1 MTKTNKN
8 SRLFLILNCLAL
20 GIIAMNLTA
29 PVHEATHLLTQMAA
43 GAKPQVLA
51 FGCAGTVEGTATAN
65 LDSVF
70 WKVMFSGSAALM
82 NIVIGTILLIV
93 LKKAKL
99 GSLSRPLVLMTCM
112 MHYSM
117 GFGYFLRDF
126 FLYDPDPAP
135 DVEQGDWA
143 KVYENFGGSM
153 ALRIIMLIIGC
164 IGILFVFYIA
174 WRQAYHF
181 ISDNND
187 KKERN
192 RVASAIYLFPYLVNA
207 VVFTLVELRGPVAQ
221 KSISDFLIIS
231 PIINIFGMIGFF
243 WGYMFV
249 AHMVKPRKDNVYYF
263 SPCAEKKPA
272 LWIFALAVIAFDA
285 FVLCPG
291 IWFC

>member
-1 MTKTNKN
+1 MSETKKS
-8 SRLFLILNCLAL
+8 SRLFMIINCLAM

-29 PVHEATHLLTQMAA
+29 PVHEATHLLTQMIA
-43 GAKPQVLA
+43 GAKPEVLA
-51 FGCAGTVEGTATAN
+51 FGCAGAVDPTA
-65 LDSVF
+65 DIGSVF
-70 WKVMFSGSAALM
+70 CKVMYTGSAALL
-82 NIVIGTILLIV
+82 NILIGTVLLIV

-99 GSLSRPLVLMTCM
+99 GPISRPLILMTTL

-135 DVEQGDWA
+135 DVQQGDWA
-143 KVYENFGGSM
+143 KVYENFGGND
-153 ALRIIMLIIGC
+153 ALRITMLIIGC
-164 IGILFVFYIA
+164 LGILFVFYIA
-174 WRQAYHF
+174 YRQAFHF

-192 RVASAIYLFPYLVNA
+192 RVAMVIYLLPYLLNA
-207 VVFTLVELRGPVAQ
+207 VVFTLVELTGPVAR
-221 KSISDFLIIS
+221 KSMESFLIIS

-249 AHMVKPRKDNVYYF
+249 AHMVKPRKQNVYYF
-263 SPCAEKKPA
+263 SPCSEKKIP
-272 LWIFALAVIAFDA
+272 LWIIAAAVLLFDV

-291 IWFC
+291 IWF

>member
-1 MTKTNKN
+1 MTDTNKGK
-8 SRLFLILNCLAL
+8 RIFLILNCIAL

-29 PVHEATHLLTQMAA
+29 PVHEATHLITQMLA
-43 GAKPQVLA
+43 GAKPELLA

-70 WKVMFSGSAALM
+70 WKVMFAGSAALM
-82 NIVIGTILLIV
+82 NIVIGTVLLIV

-99 GSLSRPLVLMTCM
+99 GPLSRVLVLMTTI

-126 FLYDPDPAP
+126 FMYDPDPDP
-135 DVEQGDWA
+135 DIQQGDWA
-143 KVYENFGGSM
+143 KVFENFGGNM
-153 ALRIIMLIIGC
+153 ALRITMLIIGC
-164 IGILFVFYIA
+164 LGILFVFYIA
-174 WRQAYHF
+174 YRQAFHF
-181 ISDNND
+181 IKDNND

-192 RVASAIYLFPYLVNA
+192 RVVLAIYLIPYLVNA
-207 VVFTLVELRGPVAQ
+207 VVFTRVELRGPVAQ
-221 KSISDFLIIS
+221 ESLESFLIIS

-249 AHMVKPRKDNVYYF
+249 AHMVKPRKDNVYYV
-263 SPCAEKKPA
+263 SPCAEKKIA
-272 LWIFALAVIAFDA
+272 LWIIAAAVLLFDA

-291 IWFC
+291 IYF

>member
-1 MTKTNKN
+1 MTDTNKGK
-8 SRLFLILNCLAL
+8 RIFLILNCIAL
-20 GIIAMNLTA
+20 GIIARNLTA
-29 PVHEATHLLTQMAA
+29 PVHEATHLITQMLA
-43 GAKPQVLA
+43 GAKPELLA

-70 WKVMFSGSAALM
+70 WKVMFAGSAALM
-82 NIVIGTILLIV
+82 NIVIGTVLLIV

-99 GSLSRPLVLMTCM
+99 GPLSRVLVLMTTI

-126 FLYDPDPAP
+126 FMYDPDPDP
-135 DVEQGDWA
+135 DIQQGDWA
-143 KVYENFGGSM
+143 KVFENFGGNM
-153 ALRIIMLIIGC
+153 ALRITMLIIGC
-164 IGILFVFYIA
+164 LGILFVFYIA
-174 WRQAYHF
+174 YRQAFHF
-181 ISDNND
+181 IKDNND

-192 RVASAIYLFPYLVNA
+192 RVVLAIYLIPYLVNA

-221 KSISDFLIIS
+221 ESLESFLIIS

-263 SPCAEKKPA
+263 SPCAEKKIA
-272 LWIFALAVIAFDA
+272 LWIIAAAVLLFDA

-291 IWFC
+291 IYF

>member
-1 MTKTNKN
+1 MDKTKQQN
-8 SRLFLILNCLAL
+8 RLFMILNCLAL

-29 PVHEATHLLTQMAA
+29 PVHEATHLLTQMLA
-43 GAKPQVLA
+43 GAKPELLA

-70 WKVMFSGSAALM
+70 WKIMFSGSAALM
-82 NIVIGTILLIV
+82 NIVIGTVLLIV

-99 GSLSRPLVLMTCM
+99 GPLSRPLVLMTTI

-135 DVEQGDWA
+135 NVEQGDWA
-143 KVYENFGGSM
+143 KVLENFNGNIV
-153 ALRIIMLIIGC
+153 LRIAMLIVGSL
-164 IGILFVFYIA
+164 GILFVFYIA

-181 ISDNND
+181 ISNNND

-192 RVASAIYLFPYLVNA
+192 RVASALYLFPYLCSA
-207 VVFTLVELRGPVAQ
+207 VVFTLVELRGPVARA
-221 KSISDFLIIS
+221 STESFLIIS

-263 SPCAEKKPA
+263 SICDEKKPV
-272 LWIFALAVIAFDA
+272 LWIAAVAVILFDA

-291 IWFC
+291 IYF

>member
-1 MTKTNKN
+1 MTDTNKGK
-8 SRLFLILNCLAL
+8 RIFLILNCIAL

-29 PVHEATHLLTQMAA
+29 PVHEATHLITQMLA
-43 GAKPQVLA
+43 GAKPELLA

-82 NIVIGTILLIV
+82 NIVIGTVLLIV

-99 GSLSRPLVLMTCM
+99 GPLSRVLVLMTTM

-126 FLYDPDPAP
+126 FLYDPDPDP
-135 DVEQGDWA
+135 DIQQGDWA
-143 KVYENFGGSM
+143 KVFENFDGNIV
-153 ALRIIMLIIGC
+153 LRITMLIIGC
-164 IGILFVFYIA
+164 IGILLVFYIA
-174 WRQAYHF
+174 YRQAFHF
-181 ISDNND
+181 IKDNND

-192 RVASAIYLFPYLVNA
+192 RVALAIYLIPYLVNS
-207 VVFTLVELRGPVAQ
+207 VVFTLVEMRGPVAQ
-221 KSISDFLIIS
+221 ASMESFLIIS
-231 PIINIFGMIGFF
+231 PLINIFGMIGFF

-263 SPCAEKKPA
+263 SPCAEKKIV
-272 LWIFALAVIAFDA
+272 LWIIAAAVLLFDA

-291 IWFC
+291 IYF

>member
-1 MTKTNKN
+1 MTETNKN
-8 SRLFLILNCLAL
+8 NRLFLILNCLAL

-29 PVHEATHLLTQMAA
+29 PVHEATHLLTQMLA
-43 GAKPQVLA
+43 GAKPEILA

-82 NIVIGTILLIV
+82 NIVIGFILLIV

-99 GSLSRPLVLMTCM
+99 GPLSRPLVLMTTM
-112 MHYSM
+112 MHFSM
-117 GFGYFLRDF
+117 GFGYFIRDF
-126 FLYDPDPAP
+126 FLYDPNPDP
-135 DVEQGDWA
+135 DVQQGDWA
-143 KVYENFGGSM
+143 KVYENFGGNTT
-153 ALRIIMLIIGC
+153 LRIIMLIIGC
-164 IGILFVFYIA
+164 LGILFVFYIA
-174 WRQAYHF
+174 YRQAFHF

-192 RVASAIYLFPYLVNA
+192 RVASAIYLFPYLFNA
-207 VVFTLVELRGPVAQ
+207 VVFTLVELNGPVA
-221 KSISDFLIIS
+221 KANIASFLIIS

-249 AHMVKPRKDNVYYF
+249 AHMVKPRKENVYYF
-263 SPCAEKKPA
+263 SPCAEKKPI
-272 LWIFALAVIAFDA
+272 LWIAALSVIAFDA

-291 IWFC
+291 IRF

>member
-1 MTKTNKN
+1 M
-8 SRLFLILNCLAL
+8 ILNCLAL

-29 PVHEATHLLTQMAA
+29 PVHEATHLLTQMIA
-43 GAKPQVLA
+43 GAKPEVLA

-70 WKVMFSGSAALM
+70 WKIMFAGSAALM

-93 LKKAKL
+93 LKKCKL
-99 GSLSRPLVLMTCM
+99 GPLSRPLILMMTI

-117 GFGYFLRDF
+117 GFGYFLRDGI
-126 FLYDPDPAP
+126 LYQPGSDNL
-135 DVEQGDWA
+135 GDWA
-143 KVYENFGGSM
+143 KVLENFNGNIV
-153 ALRIIMLIIGC
+153 LRIAMLVVGC
-164 IGILFVFYIA
+164 LGILFVFYIA
-174 WRQAYHF
+174 YRQAFHF

-192 RVASAIYLFPYLVNA
+192 SVASAIYLFPYLCNA
-207 VVFTLVELRGPVAQ
+207 VLFTLVELRGPVANENLGN
-221 KSISDFLIIS
+221 FLIIS
-231 PIINIFGMIGFF
+231 PLINFFGMIGFF

-263 SPCAEKKPA
+263 SPCAEKKVV
-272 LWIFALAVIAFDA
+272 LWIAALAVIAFDA

-291 IWFC
+291 IYF

>member
-1 MTKTNKN
+1 MTKTNKY

-29 PVHEATHLLTQMAA
+29 PVHEATHLLTQMIA
-43 GAKPQVLA
+43 GAKPEVLA
-51 FGCAGTVEGTATAN
+51 FGCAGTVDPTASIG
-65 LDSVF
+65 SVF

-99 GSLSRPLVLMTCM
+99 GPLSRPFVLMTTM

-117 GFGYFLRDF
+117 GFEYFIRDF
-126 FLYDPDPAP
+126 FLYDPNPDPT
-135 DVEQGDWA
+135 VQQGDWA
-143 KVYENFGGSM
+143 KVYENFGGNM
-153 ALRIIMLIIGC
+153 ALRITMLIIGC
-164 IGILFVFYIA
+164 LGILFVFYIA
-174 WRQAYHF
+174 YRQAFHF

-192 RVASAIYLFPYLVNA
+192 RVASAIYLFPYLLNA
-207 VVFTLVELRGPVAQ
+207 VLFTLVELNGPVA
-221 KSISDFLIIS
+221 KTNIESFLIIS

-249 AHMVKPRKDNVYYF
+249 AHMVKPRKENVYYF
-263 SPCAEKKPA
+263 SPCAEKKPV
-272 LWIFALAVIAFDA
+272 LWIAAILIIAIDA
-285 FVLCPG
+285 FILCPG
-291 IWFC
+291 IWF